1 MQILLS
7 SNKKIIK
14 DYIKENSK
22 IGFIPTASE
31 LENDRWYMEKDKEDL
46 KAMSFDVVIIDIS
59 KESREEILEKF
70 KYIDAIFVAGGNSFF
85 LLQQLKIKNILQE
98 LISFAKNK
106 IYVGSS
112 AGSCIACKSID
123 YCEKLDNKLQATLL
137 DDCNSMNLVEFYV
150 LPHYKSKEKYTR
162 LADEIETQYND
173 YNFIKLTNEQAVIVN
188 DKNDYKVVC
197 TE

>member
-1 MQILLS
+1 M
-7 SNKKIIK
+7 
-14 DYIKENSK
+14 
-22 IGFIPTASE
+22 
-31 LENDRWYMEKDKEDL
+31 
-46 KAMSFDVVIIDIS
+46 
-59 KESREEILEKF
+59 
-70 KYIDAIFVAGGNSFF
+70 
-85 LLQQLKIKNILQE
+85 
-98 LISFAKNK
+98 ISFAKNK